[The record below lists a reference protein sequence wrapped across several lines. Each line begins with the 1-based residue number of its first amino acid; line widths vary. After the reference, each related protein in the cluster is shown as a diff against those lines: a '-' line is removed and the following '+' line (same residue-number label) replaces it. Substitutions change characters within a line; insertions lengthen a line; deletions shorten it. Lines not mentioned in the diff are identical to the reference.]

1 MFSDNS
7 PSGTRLIFESL
18 KDIKFYFSGDEK
30 TYDSQT
36 GRVLKDKIALTTAN
50 FKPQLIE
57 TYNWVD
63 TNLNDIGDS
72 WQLSSTNATY
82 TPNVGNSPEII
93 LRSRDVKAKD
103 LEVRFISNYGLLVN
117 GEAGVKN
124 TADYGQGDFVAP
136 VSTTIAVDPVSATT
150 GKAVVKLN
158 SAKLSALP
166 SSISIPLSK
175 FGSALT
181 GGANGNIAYVNYD
194 AGSSSYKSYTGNAT
208 TTTFQV
214 VNKANLI
221 SELDKQESS

>member
-1 MFSDNS
+1 M
-7 PSGTRLIFESL
+7 
-18 KDIKFYFSGDEK
+18 
-30 TYDSQT
+30 
-36 GRVLKDKIALTTAN
+36 
-50 FKPQLIE
+50 IE

-93 LRSRDVKAKD
+93 LRSRDAKAKD

-214 VNKANLI
+214 GDTATEGHIDLLSATSLKI
-221 SELDKQESS
+221 SDFDSLTSRWNGFKHADQMQIVYKNVSESLSNSEPDPNVFQIHQK